1 MILDSFDSPV
11 SSSNPSFD
19 DERERLASVA
29 GNSVPG
35 KFGSVVKSAH
45 MIFKYLSVVASLS
58 KFSVS
63 SIIDGLPKVSTK
75 AETPLLSPDGVKT
88 EES

>member
-1 MILDSFDSPV
+1 MV
-11 SSSNPSFD
+11 
-19 DERERLASVA
+19 ASVA

-58 KFSVS
+58 KLSVS
-63 SIIDGLPKVSTK
+63 SIIVGSPKVSTK
-75 AETPLLSPDGVKT
+75 EETPLFSPEGVNIV
-88 EES
+88 ES

>member
-1 MILDSFDSPV
+1 MEST
-11 SSSNPSFD
+11 PSFD
-19 DERERLASVA
+19 DEKLTVASIA

-45 MIFKYLSVVASLS
+45 MIFKYLSVVVSLS
-58 KFSVS
+58 KSSVS
-63 SIIDGLPKVSTK
+63 SIIIGSPKVSTK
-75 AETPLLSPDGVKT
+75 AETPLFSPDGVNI